1 MKIYFEDGPIV
12 LGRYVPD
19 FNFVV
24 DAAYGLSNNEGYLDR
39 LLHTVPD
46 CAIYTN
52 SLVAVHSKYCW
63 NNDLNIPELY
73 IRHNGLFNGNWVRV
87 DQLTN
92 RTLKQGHNFL
102 KMYWSGEFSHEEGW
116 VKEV

>member
-1 MKIYFEDGPIV
+1 MKIYFEDGYLV
-12 LGRYVPD
+12 LGRYAPD

-24 DAAYGLSNNEGYLDR
+24 NAEAGLRNNEVYLDF
-39 LLHTVPD
+39 LLDNVPD

-52 SLVAVHSKYCW
+52 SLVAVHSRYCW
-63 NNDLNIPELY
+63 NEGLKVPELY
-73 IRHNGLFNGNWVRV
+73 IRREHNGEWIRV

-92 RTLKQGHNFL
+92 RELRQGHNFL

-116 VKEV
+116 TKTV